1 MSVLIQLDGIGR
13 SYGAAAGAP
22 PARALSDV
30 SLSIRE
36 GEYVA
41 IVGASGSG
49 KSTLMHILGCLD
61 RPDSGTYRFEGRD
74 VAALPPDERARL
86 RREAFGFVFQGYHL
100 IPTDSALENAALPAL
115 YAGEARADRERRA
128 AALLER
134 LGMGGRLAHRPAQ
147 LSGGQ
152 QQRVSI
158 ARALANGGRVIL
170 ADEPTGALDTH
181 SGAEVMAL
189 FDELSARGHTLILI
203 THDPQVA
210 ARARRVI
217 EIRDGRVVADRPAAG
232 AAVPEAAP
240 EAAPEVASAS
250 APARVSSPASVAADA
265 GPYPRAGTRPV
276 DTGGRGGKDG
286 RLRPGHAPAASALAE
301 AWRAAWRSMALNRVR
316 TALTLLGIVA
326 GVASVIV
333 MLAIGRGAKEE
344 VVRQM
349 GALGAAILYVSG
361 GVAPE
366 GGVEG
371 VVTLDDLA
379 AVAELPGIARVMPVI
394 GNPVML
400 RHGAH
405 ARPAY
410 VVASTADLP
419 AIHRWPVAQGR
430 FHIAAENREL
440 APVVVLGSRLRERL
454 LPDVADPIGQLVL
467 IDTTPFEVIGVMR
480 AKGAESGSA
489 SYDDQAFIPFD
500 TGRARVFTAIAE
512 PEYAV
517 VEARSP
523 QHAVAAEAA
532 MRDLLRMRHGR
543 ESFGIS
549 NAAAKLQAAAESR
562 NAMTL
567 MLGLIAAVSLLVGGI
582 GVMNVMLMTVRER
595 TREIGI
601 RMAVGARQRDIR
613 RQFLTEAA
621 LVSLCGGAAGVAL
634 GLGIGLALLAAG
646 VELVFSLT
654 ALLGAFGCAVA
665 TGLASGLMPARAA
678 ARLDPV
684 AALSGG

>member
-1 MSVLIQLDGIGR
+1 RRSGR
-13 SYGAAAGAP
+13 SGA
-22 PARALSDV
+22 D
-30 SLSIRE
+30 
-36 GEYVA
+36 
-41 IVGASGSG
+41 
-49 KSTLMHILGCLD
+49 
-61 RPDSGTYRFEGRD
+61 
-74 VAALPPDERARL
+74 
-86 RREAFGFVFQGYHL
+86 
-100 IPTDSALENAALPAL
+100 
-115 YAGEARADRERRA
+115 
-128 AALLER
+128 
-134 LGMGGRLAHRPAQ
+134 
-147 LSGGQ
+147 
-152 QQRVSI
+152 
-158 ARALANGGRVIL
+158 
-170 ADEPTGALDTH
+170 
-181 SGAEVMAL
+181 
-189 FDELSARGHTLILI
+189 
-203 THDPQVA
+203 
-210 ARARRVI
+210 
-217 EIRDGRVVADRPAAG
+217 
-232 AAVPEAAP
+232 
-240 EAAPEVASAS
+240 
-250 APARVSSPASVAADA
+250 
-265 GPYPRAGTRPV
+265 
-276 DTGGRGGKDG
+276 
-286 RLRPGHAPAASALAE
+286 HAPAASALAE
-301 AWRAAWRSMALNRVR
+301 SWRAAWRAMALNRVR

-333 MLAIGRGAKEE
+333 MLAIGRGAKEQ

-366 GGVEG
+366 GGVAG

-379 AVAELPGIARVMPVI
+379 AVAELPEIARVMPVI

-400 RHGAH
+400 RHGAYS
-405 ARPAY
+405 RPSY

-419 AIHRWPVAQGR
+419 AIHRWPVALGR

-440 APVVVLGSRLRERL
+440 APVVVLGSRLRQRL

-467 IDTTPFEVIGVMR
+467 VDATPFEVIGVMS
-480 AKGAESGSA
+480 AKGAESGSEN
-489 SYDDQAFIPFD
+489 YDDQAFIPFD
-500 TGRARVFTAIAE
+500 TGRARVFTAIGE

-517 VEARSP
+517 IEARSP
-523 QHAVAAEAA
+523 QDAVAAEAA
-532 MRDLLRMRHGR
+532 MRDLLRARHGR
-543 ESFGIS
+543 ESFSIG

-621 LVSLCGGAAGVAL
+621 LVSVCGGAAGVAL
-634 GLGIGLALLAAG
+634 GLGIGTALLAAG
-646 VELVFSLT
+646 AELVFSLT
-654 ALLGAFGCAVA
+654 AILGAFGCAVA

>member
-1 MSVLIQLDGIGR
+1 MSALIRLEGIGR
-13 SYGAAAGAP
+13 AYGGTDGAP
-22 PARALSDV
+22 ATRVLHDV
-30 SLSIRE
+30 SLAIQA

-61 RPDSGTYRFEGRD
+61 QPDCGAYHFEGRD
-74 VAALPPDERARL
+74 VAALSADERAGL

-100 IPTDSALENAALPAL
+100 IPTDSAQENVALPAL
-115 YAGEARADRERRA
+115 YAGEDRAGRARRA
-128 AALLER
+128 AALLWR
-134 LGMGGRLAHRPAQ
+134 LGLGERLAHRPAQ

-158 ARALANGGRVIL
+158 ARALVNGGRVIL
-170 ADEPTGALDTH
+170 ADEPTGALDTR
-181 SGAEVMAL
+181 SGAAVMAL
-189 FDELSARGHTLILI
+189 FDELSAQGHTLILI

-210 ARARRVI
+210 ARARRVV
-217 EIRDGRVVADRPAAG
+217 ELRDGRIVADTASAGPPVVAAAPAEPAAGRADASGPRPAGSAPAAGRPVAAGRPGRVSAARPAA
-232 AAVPEAAP
+232 A
-240 EAAPEVASAS
+240 
-250 APARVSSPASVAADA
+250 
-265 GPYPRAGTRPV
+265 
-276 DTGGRGGKDG
+276 
-286 RLRPGHAPAASALAE
+286 ALAE
-301 AWRAAWRSMALNRVR
+301 AWRAAWRALALNRVR

-333 MLAIGRGAKEE
+333 MLAIGRGAKEQ

-349 GALGAAILYVSG
+349 GALGAAILYVNGS
-361 GVAPE
+361 VAPE
-366 GGVEG
+366 GGVAG

-379 AVAELPGIARVMPVI
+379 AVAALPEVARVMPVI

-400 RHGAH
+400 RHGAY
-405 ARPAY
+405 ARPVY
-410 VVASTADLP
+410 VVASTAALP
-419 AIHRWPVAQGR
+419 AIHRWPVARGR

-440 APVVVLGSRLRERL
+440 APVVVLGSRLRQRL
-454 LPDVADPIGQLVL
+454 LPDVAEPIGQLVL
-467 IDTTPFEVIGVMR
+467 IDSTPFEVIGVMS
-480 AKGAESGSA
+480 AKGAESGSEN
-489 SYDDQAFIPFD
+489 YDDQAFIPFD
-500 TGRARVFTAIAE
+500 TGRARVFTTIGE

-523 QHAVAAEAA
+523 QDAVAAEAA
-532 MRDLLRMRHGR
+532 MRDTLRRRHGR
-543 ESFGIS
+543 ESFSIG

-562 NAMTL
+562 NTMTW

-601 RMAVGARQRDIR
+601 RMAVGARPGDIQ

-621 LVSLCGGAAGVAL
+621 LVSLCGGAAGVVL
-634 GLGIGLALLAAG
+634 GLGVGGLLLAAG
-646 VELVFSLT
+646 IDLVFSLT
-654 ALLGAFGCAVA
+654 AIVGAFCCAVL
-665 TGLASGLMPARAA
+665 TGLVSGLMPARAA

-684 AALSGG
+684 AALSGE

>member
-1 MSVLIQLDGIGR
+1 MSALIRLEGVGR
-13 SYGAAAGAP
+13 SYGGAGDAP
-22 PARALSDV
+22 AARALSDV

-61 RPDSGTYRFEGRD
+61 RPGSGTYRFEGRD
-74 VAALPPDERARL
+74 VSALPADERARL

-115 YAGEARADRERRA
+115 YAGEDRASREERA
-128 AALLER
+128 AGLLER
-134 LGMGGRLAHRPAQ
+134 LGMGGRLLHRPAQ

-170 ADEPTGALDTH
+170 ADEPTGALDTQ

-189 FDELSARGHTLILI
+189 FDELSARGHTIILI

-217 EIRDGRVVADRPAAG
+217 EIRDGRVVGDRPGAG
-232 AAVPEAAP
+232 AAAPPAAP
-240 EAAPEVASAS
+240 GAARMAESAS
-250 APARVSSPASVAADA
+250 APACVPSSASAAEA
-265 GPYPRAGTRPV
+265 GPSHRAGTRLS
-276 DTGGRGGKDG
+276 DARGRGGEG
-286 RLRPGHAPAASALAE
+286 ERLRAGHAPAASALAE

-333 MLAIGRGAKEE
+333 MLAIGRGAKEQ

-379 AVAELPGIARVMPVI
+379 AVAGLPEIARVMPVI
-394 GNPVML
+394 GNPAML
-400 RHGAH
+400 RHGAYL
-405 ARPAY
+405 RPSY

-419 AIHRWPVAQGR
+419 AIHRWPVARGR

-454 LPDVADPIGQLVL
+454 LPDVDDPIGQLVL
-467 IDTTPFEVIGVMR
+467 IDATPFEVIGVMS
-480 AKGAESGSA
+480 AKGAESGSEN
-489 SYDDQAFIPFD
+489 YDDQAFIPFD

-523 QHAVAAEAA
+523 QDAVAAEAA
-532 MRDLLRMRHGR
+532 MRDLLRARHGR
-543 ESFGIS
+543 ESFSIG

-654 ALLGAFGCAVA
+654 AILGAFGCAVA

>member
-1 MSVLIQLDGIGR
+1 MSVLIQLEGVGR
-13 SYGAAAGAP
+13 AYAAAEGAP
-22 PARALSDV
+22 PARALRDV
-30 SLSIRE
+30 SLSIE
-36 GEYVA
+36 QGEYVA

-74 VAALPPDERARL
+74 VAALAPDECARL
-86 RREAFGFVFQGYHL
+86 RRAAFGFVFQGYHL

-115 YAGEARADRERRA
+115 YAGVGRAERERCA
-128 AALLER
+128 GGLLER
-134 LGMGGRLAHRPAQ
+134 LGMAERQGHRPTQ

-170 ADEPTGALDTH
+170 ADEPTGALDTR

-189 FDELSARGHTLILI
+189 FDELSARGHTIILI

-217 EIRDGRVVADRPAAG
+217 EIRDGSVLADRPG
-232 AAVPEAAP
+232 P
-240 EAAPEVASAS
+240 
-250 APARVSSPASVAADA
+250 APAARARPANAPRCAWPDEQGGAD
-265 GPYPRAGTRPV
+265 
-276 DTGGRGGKDG
+276 
-286 RLRPGHAPAASALAE
+286 HAPAASALAE
-301 AWRAAWRSMALNRVR
+301 AWRAAWRAMALNRVR

-333 MLAIGRGAKEE
+333 MLAIGRGAKEQ

-366 GGVEG
+366 GGVAG

-379 AVAELPGIARVMPVI
+379 AVAELPEVARVMPVI
-394 GNPVML
+394 GDLAML
-400 RHGAH
+400 RHGAYS
-405 ARPAY
+405 RPVY
-410 VVASTADLP
+410 VVASTAELP
-419 AIHRWPVAQGR
+419 AIHRWPVARGR
-430 FHIAAENREL
+430 FHIGAENREL
-440 APVVVLGSRLRERL
+440 APVVVLGSRLRQRL
-454 LPDVADPIGQLVL
+454 LPDVDDPIGQLVL
-467 IDTTPFEVIGVMR
+467 IDATPFEVIGVMS
-480 AKGAESGSA
+480 AKGAESGSEN
-489 SYDDQAFIPFD
+489 YDDQAFIPFD
-500 TGRARVFTAIAE
+500 TSRARVFTAIGE
-512 PEYAV
+512 PDYAV
-517 VEARSP
+517 IEARSP
-523 QHAVAAEAA
+523 QHALAAETAI
-532 MRDLLRMRHGR
+532 RDLLRARHGR
-543 ESFGIS
+543 ESFTIG
-549 NAAAKLQAAAESR
+549 NAAAKLQAAARSR
-562 NAMTL
+562 NTMTL

-601 RMAVGARQRDIR
+601 RMAVGARRRDIR
-613 RQFLTEAA
+613 RQFLAEAA
-621 LVSLCGGAAGVAL
+621 LVSLCGGVAGVAL
-634 GLGIGLALLAAG
+634 GLGTGFVLLAAG

-654 ALLGAFGCAVA
+654 AILGAFGCAVA
-665 TGLASGLMPARAA
+665 TGLVSGLMPARAA

-684 AALSGG
+684 AALNG

>member
-1 MSVLIQLDGIGR
+1 MGR

>member
-1 MSVLIQLDGIGR
+1 MSALIRLEGVGR
-13 SYGAAAGAP
+13 TYGGAGGAP
-22 PARALSDV
+22 AARALSGV

-74 VAALPPDERARL
+74 VSVLAADERARL

-100 IPTDSALENAALPAL
+100 IPADSALENAALPAL
-115 YAGEARADRERRA
+115 YAGEDRARRERRA

-134 LGMGGRLAHRPAQ
+134 LGMGARLDHRPAQ

-189 FDELSARGHTLILI
+189 FDELSAQGHTIILI

-210 ARARRVI
+210 ARARRTI
-217 EIRDGRVVADRPAAG
+217 EIRDGRVVADRSVAG
-232 AAVPEAAP
+232 AAASPAAP
-240 EAAPEVASAS
+240 EAASAS
-250 APARVSSPASVAADA
+250 APACVPSSASAAAA
-265 GPYPRAGTRPV
+265 GTSPRAGARPA
-276 DTGGRGGKDG
+276 DARGRGVEGE

-301 AWRAAWRSMALNRVR
+301 AWRAAWRAMALNRVR

-333 MLAIGRGAKEE
+333 MLAIGRGAKEQ

-361 GVAPE
+361 SVAPE
-366 GGVEG
+366 GGVAG
-371 VVTLDDLA
+371 IVTLEDLE
-379 AVAELPGIARVMPVI
+379 AVAELPEIARVMPVI
-394 GNPVML
+394 GDPAML
-400 RHGAH
+400 RRGAYS
-405 ARPAY
+405 RPVY

-454 LPDVADPIGQLVL
+454 LPDVDDPIGHLVL
-467 IDTTPFEVIGVMR
+467 IDATPFEAIGVMS
-480 AKGAESGSA
+480 AKGAESGSEN
-489 SYDDQAFIPFD
+489 YDDQAFIPFD
-500 TGRARVFTAIAE
+500 TGRARVFTAIGE
-512 PEYAV
+512 PDYAV
-517 VEARSP
+517 IEARSP
-523 QHAVAAEAA
+523 QDAVAAEAA
-532 MRDLLRMRHGR
+532 MRDLLRARHGR
-543 ESFGIS
+543 ESFNIS
-549 NAAAKLQAAAESR
+549 NAAAKLQAAARSR

-646 VELVFSLT
+646 AELVFSLT
-654 ALLGAFGCAVA
+654 AILGAFGCAVA
-665 TGLASGLMPARAA
+665 TGLVSGLMPARAA

-684 AALSGG
+684 AALNG

>member
-1 MSVLIQLDGIGR
+1 MSALIRLEGVGR
-13 SYGAAAGAP
+13 SYGGAAGAP
-22 PARALSDV
+22 AARALSDV

-74 VAALPPDERARL
+74 VAALPADERARL

-100 IPTDSALENAALPAL
+100 IPTDSALENTALPAL
-115 YAGEARADRERRA
+115 YAGEDRA
-128 AALLER
+128 AREWRAAGLLER

-158 ARALANGGRVIL
+158 ARALVNGGRVIL
-170 ADEPTGALDTH
+170 ADEPTGALDSR

-189 FDELSARGHTLILI
+189 FDELSARGHTIILI

-217 EIRDGRVVADRPAAG
+217 EIRDGRVVADGPGAGG
-232 AAVPEAAP
+232 AAPLAVPLPGRAA
-240 EAAPEVASAS
+240 AS
-250 APARVSSPASVAADA
+250 D
-265 GPYPRAGTRPV
+265 
-276 DTGGRGGKDG
+276 
-286 RLRPGHAPAASALAE
+286 HAPAASALAE
-301 AWRAAWRSMALNRVR
+301 AWRAAWRAMALNRVR

-333 MLAIGRGAKEE
+333 MLSIGRGAKEQ

-366 GGVEG
+366 GGVAG

-379 AVAELPGIARVMPVI
+379 AVAELPEIARVMPVI
-394 GNPVML
+394 GDPAML
-400 RHGAH
+400 RHGAYS
-405 ARPAY
+405 RPVY

-419 AIHRWPVAQGR
+419 AIHRWPVARGR

-440 APVVVLGSRLRERL
+440 APVVVLGSRLRQRL
-454 LPDVADPIGQLVL
+454 LPDVDDPIGQLVL
-467 IDTTPFEVIGVMR
+467 IDATPFEVIGVMS
-480 AKGAESGSA
+480 AKGAESGA
-489 SYDDQAFIPFD
+489 ENYDDQAFIPFD
-500 TGRARVFTAIAE
+500 TGRARVFTAIGE
-512 PEYAV
+512 PDYAV
-517 VEARSP
+517 IEARSP
-523 QHAVAAEAA
+523 QDAVAAEAA
-532 MRDLLRMRHGR
+532 MRDLLSARHGR
-543 ESFGIS
+543 ESFSIG

-601 RMAVGARQRDIR
+601 RMAVGARPRDIR

-654 ALLGAFGCAVA
+654 AILGAFGCAVA
-665 TGLASGLMPARAA
+665 TGLVSGLMPARAA

>member
-1 MSVLIQLDGIGR
+1 VSALIRLEGVGR
-13 SYGAAAGAP
+13 SYGGAAGAP
-22 PARALSDV
+22 AARALSDV

-74 VAALPPDERARL
+74 VAALPADERARL

-115 YAGEARADRERRA
+115 YAGEDRAARERRA
-128 AALLER
+128 AGLLER
-134 LGMGGRLAHRPAQ
+134 LGMGGRLGHRPAQ

-170 ADEPTGALDTH
+170 ADEPTGALDSR

-189 FDELSARGHTLILI
+189 FDELSARGHTIILI

-217 EIRDGRVVADRPAAG
+217 EIRDGRLVADRPGAG
-232 AAVPEAAP
+232 AAASPAAP
-240 EAAPEVASAS
+240 EAASASAS
-250 APARVSSPASVAADA
+250 ACVPSSASAAA
-265 GPYPRAGTRPV
+265 GTSPRAGTRPADV
-276 DTGGRGGKDG
+276 RGRDVEGE

-301 AWRAAWRSMALNRVR
+301 AWRAAWRAMALNRVR

-333 MLAIGRGAKEE
+333 MLAIGRGAKEQ

-379 AVAELPGIARVMPVI
+379 AVAGLPEIARVMPVI

-405 ARPAY
+405 SRPSY

-440 APVVVLGSRLRERL
+440 APVVVLGSRLRQRL
-454 LPDVADPIGQLVL
+454 LPDVDDPIGQLVL
-467 IDTTPFEVIGVMR
+467 IDATPFEVIGVMS
-480 AKGAESGSA
+480 AKGAESGSEN
-489 SYDDQAFIPFD
+489 YDDQAFIPFD
-500 TGRARVFTAIAE
+500 TGRARVFTAIGE

-517 VEARSP
+517 IEARSP
-523 QHAVAAEAA
+523 QDAISAEAA
-532 MRDLLRMRHGR
+532 MRDLLSARHGR
-543 ESFGIS
+543 ESFSIG

-634 GLGIGLALLAAG
+634 GLGIGLGLLASG

-654 ALLGAFGCAVA
+654 AILGAFGCAVA
-665 TGLASGLMPARAA
+665 TGLVSGLMPARAA